1 MKGKGRMNQGVSKG
15 GSDAFLNA
23 FLLVKPTSSKYLTVR
38 MSQDSARAPGARTE
52 VLGDG
57 ATLIVLSGDWNIKD
71 SLPEISFR
79 GDRVKLVAQGLGAF
93 DSALPAWIHAHF
105 RNIRHCDLSE
115 LPPRLQSLVEMAVK
129 ATSSVEPHRPIG
141 FLENFGGWA
150 VESTH
155 SWARAFDHIG
165 QTATGFARACVGRA
179 RVNWQDFSLQLQTAG
194 VDALPIVTLL
204 GFLTGLIMAYVG
216 LIQLRQVGATVYVAN
231 LVALAMS
238 REMGALMT
246 GVIACG
252 RTSTA
257 FASQLGS
264 MNVSQETDAL
274 RSLGINPIEYLA
286 LPRIL
291 AVTLMVPLLA
301 VFATFVGVFGGMI
314 VACAGELSI
323 EQYLTQA
330 ILAIKFKSF
339 LVGFIKSVAF
349 GFIAAWAGCYRGSV
363 AQRSALGV
371 GDAATSAAV
380 LGITLIV
387 IADALFA
394 VIFNLYDF

>member
-1 MKGKGRMNQGVSKG
+1 
-15 GSDAFLNA
+15 
-23 FLLVKPTSSKYLTVR
+23 
-38 MSQDSARAPGARTE
+38 MSQKPARAPLARTE
-52 VLGDG
+52 VLEDG
-57 ATLIVLSGDWNIKD
+57 LVRVVVSGDWSIH
-71 SLPEISFR
+71 SPLPEIAFK
-79 GDRVKLVAQGLGAF
+79 GDRVQVVSSDLGAF
-93 DSALPAWIHAHF
+93 DSSLPAWIYVHF
-105 RNIRHCDLSE
+105 RNVRHCDLSG
-115 LPPRLQSLVEMAVK
+115 LPARLQSLVEMAEK
-129 ATSSVEPHRPIG
+129 ATTTLPAQPALGV
-141 FLENFGGWA
+141 LENFGTWA
-150 VESTH
+150 VESAR

-165 QTATGFARACVGRA
+165 QTAVGFGRVLLGRA
-179 RVNWQDFSLQLQTAG
+179 RVNWSDFTLQLQTAG

-231 LVALAMS
+231 LVSLAMT

-274 RSLGINPIEYLA
+274 RSLGISPVEYLA
-286 LPRIL
+286 VPRIL
-291 AVTLMVPLLA
+291 AVTMMVPLLA

-339 LVGFIKSVAF
+339 LVGFIKSIAF
-349 GFIAAWAGCYRGSV
+349 AFIAAWAGCYRGSV

-394 VIFNLYDF
+394 VVFNLYDF

>member
-1 MKGKGRMNQGVSKG
+1 MRGKDRMERRSSKVA
-15 GSDAFLNA
+15 SDHRLNA
-23 FLLVKPTSSKYLTVR
+23 FLLEKHSHPKYLTVR
-38 MSQDSARAPGARTE
+38 MSQTPARAPRARTE
-52 VLGDG
+52 VQGDG
-57 ATLIVLSGDWNIKD
+57 ITLVVVTGDWTNHDI
-71 SLPEISFR
+71 LPEIAFK
-79 GDRVKLVAQGLGAF
+79 GDRVRVVGEELGEF
-93 DSALPAWIHAHF
+93 DSSLPAWLYVHF
-105 RNIRHCDLSE
+105 RNVRHCDLSA
-115 LPPRLQSLVEMAVK
+115 LPPRLQALVGMAEK
-129 ATSSVEPHRPIG
+129 ATLSAERVSPAGV
-141 FLENFGGWA
+141 LEKFGDWA
-150 VESTH
+150 VDSTG
-155 SWARAFDHIG
+155 SWGRAFDHIG
-165 QTATGFARACVGRA
+165 QTAVGFARVLVGRA
-179 RVNWQDFSLQLQTAG
+179 RVNWSDFTLQLQTAG

-231 LVALAMS
+231 LVSLAMT

-274 RSLGINPIEYLA
+274 RTLGISPVEYLA

-301 VFATFVGVFGGMI
+301 VFATFVGIFGGMI
-314 VACAGELSI
+314 VACAGDLSI

-339 LVGFIKSVAF
+339 LIGFIKSVAF
-349 GFIAAWAGCYRGSV
+349 AFIAAWAGCYRGSV

>member
-1 MKGKGRMNQGVSKG
+1 
-15 GSDAFLNA
+15 
-23 FLLVKPTSSKYLTVR
+23 
-38 MSQDSARAPGARTE
+38 MSQPPSGSPFARTE
-52 VLGDG
+52 VRADG
-57 ATLIVLSGDWNIKD
+57 LAMVWVGGDWNLDD
-71 SLPEISFR
+71 SLPQVVIR
-79 GDRVKLVAQGLGAF
+79 GDRVKVVADGLGEF
-93 DSALPAWIHAHF
+93 DSSLPAWLHAHGK
-105 RNIRHCDLSE
+105 NIREFDLTA
-115 LPPRLQSLVEMAVK
+115 LPDRLQSLVLMAEK
-129 ATSSVEPHRPIG
+129 AAFQETGGEKLG
-141 FLENFGGWA
+141 LLEQFGTWG
-150 VESTH
+150 VESGS
-155 SWARAFDHIG
+155 SWAKAFEHIG
-165 QTATGFARACVGRA
+165 HTALGFARMLIGRA
-179 RVNWQDFSLQLQTAG
+179 KVNWADFTLQLQTAG
-194 VDALPIVTLL
+194 VDALPIVALL

-231 LVALAMS
+231 LVSLAMT

-274 RSLGINPIEYLA
+274 RALGIQPVEYLA

-314 VACAGELSI
+314 VACAGDLSV

-330 ILAIKFKSF
+330 IRAISFKSF
-339 LVGFIKSVAF
+339 LVGFLKSIAF

-363 AQRSALGV
+363 AKRSALGV
-371 GDAATSAAV
+371 GEAATSAAV

-387 IADALFA
+387 VSDALFA
-394 VIFNLYDF
+394 VIFNLFNL

>member
-1 MKGKGRMNQGVSKG
+1 MAEKATLSAGP
-15 GSDAFLNA
+15 AA
-23 FLLVKPTSSKYLTVR
+23 PTSV
-38 MSQDSARAPGARTE
+38 
-52 VLGDG
+52 
-57 ATLIVLSGDWNIKD
+57 
-71 SLPEISFR
+71 
-79 GDRVKLVAQGLGAF
+79 
-93 DSALPAWIHAHF
+93 
-105 RNIRHCDLSE
+105 
-115 LPPRLQSLVEMAVK
+115 
-129 ATSSVEPHRPIG
+129 
-141 FLENFGGWA
+141 LENFGTWGID
-150 VESTH
+150 STH

-165 QTATGFARACVGRA
+165 QTAVGFARTCLGRA
-179 RVNWQDFSLQLQTAG
+179 RVNWSDFTLQLQTAG
-194 VDALPIVTLL
+194 VDALPIVALL

-231 LVALAMS
+231 LVSLAMT

-252 RTSTA
+252 RTSTS

-274 RSLGINPIEYLA
+274 RSLGINPVEYLA
-286 LPRIL
+286 IPRIL

-301 VFATFVGVFGGMI
+301 IFATFVGIFGGMI
-314 VACAGELSI
+314 VACAGDLSI

-339 LVGFIKSVAF
+339 LVGFIKSIAF

-394 VIFNLYDF
+394 VIFNLYNF

>member
-1 MKGKGRMNQGVSKG
+1 MYQDISKG
-15 GSDAFLNA
+15 TSLPSDNA
-23 FLLVKPTSSKYLTVR
+23 FLLVNLGAPKYLTVR
-38 MSQDSARAPGARTE
+38 MSQTPARAPSARTE
-52 VLGDG
+52 VLEDG
-57 ATLIVLSGDWNIKD
+57 SAIVHLSGDWSIQFQLPSLVIK
-71 SLPEISFR
+71 
-79 GDRVKLVAQGLGAF
+79 GDRVTLRPDELGTF
-93 DSALPAWIHAHF
+93 DSALPAWIYIHF
-105 RNIRHCDLSE
+105 RHVRHCDLSA
-115 LPPRLQSLVEMAVK
+115 LPPRLRSLVEMAEK
-129 ATSSVEPHRPIG
+129 ATVADEHPAPVG
-141 FLENFGGWA
+141 VLENVGTWSL
-150 VESTH
+150 ESAG

-165 QTATGFARACVGRA
+165 QTAVSLARTFVGRA
-179 RVNWQDFSLQLQTAG
+179 RVNWNDFSLQLQTAG

-231 LVALAMS
+231 LVSLAMT

-264 MNVSQETDAL
+264 MNVSQESDAL
-274 RSLGINPIEYLA
+274 RSLGINPVEYLA
-286 LPRIL
+286 IPRIL

-301 VFATFVGVFGGMI
+301 IFATFVGIFGGMI
-314 VACAGELSI
+314 VACAGDLSI

-330 ILAIKFKSF
+330 IVAIKFKSF
-339 LVGFIKSVAF
+339 LVGFIKSIAF

-387 IADALFA
+387 VADALFA
-394 VIFNLYDF
+394 VIFNLYNF

>member
-1 MKGKGRMNQGVSKG
+1 
-15 GSDAFLNA
+15 
-23 FLLVKPTSSKYLTVR
+23 
-38 MSQDSARAPGARTE
+38 MSQPTAGSPFARTE
-52 VLGDG
+52 VRVDG
-57 ATLIVLSGDWNIKD
+57 LAVVTVGGSWNLD
-71 SLPEISFR
+71 DPLPLVVVR
-79 GDRVKLVAQGLGAF
+79 GDRVQVVAQDLGEF
-93 DSALPAWIHAHF
+93 YSSLPAWLHAHGK
-105 RNIRHCDLSE
+105 NIREFYLTG
-115 LPPRLQSLVEMAVK
+115 LPPRLQSLVRMAEK
-129 ATSSVEPHRPIG
+129 AAFQETGDEKLG
-141 FLENFGGWA
+141 LLEQFGTWG
-150 VESTH
+150 VESGS
-155 SWARAFDHIG
+155 SWARAFEHIG
-165 QTATGFARACVGRA
+165 HTALGFARMLIGRA
-179 RVNWQDFSLQLQTAG
+179 KVNWGDFTLQLQNAG
-194 VDALPIVTLL
+194 VDALQIVALL

-231 LVALAMS
+231 LVSLAMT

-274 RSLGINPIEYLA
+274 RALGIQPVEYLA
-286 LPRIL
+286 VPRIL

-314 VACAGELSI
+314 VACAGDLSV

-330 ILAIKFKSF
+330 IRAISFKSF

-363 AQRSALGV
+363 AKRSALGV
-371 GDAATSAAV
+371 GEAATSAAV

-387 IADALFA
+387 ISDALFA
-394 VIFNLYDF
+394 VIFNLFNL